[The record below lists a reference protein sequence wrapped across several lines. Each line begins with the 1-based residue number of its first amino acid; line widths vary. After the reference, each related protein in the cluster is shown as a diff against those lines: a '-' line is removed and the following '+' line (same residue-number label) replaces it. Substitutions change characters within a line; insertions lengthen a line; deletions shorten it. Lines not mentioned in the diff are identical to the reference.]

1 MRVVLALAALLASDV
16 LRAQADFN
24 DVLAQTAAPPAIEV
38 QWGRHAAQ
46 RAELYLP
53 RQAIDSPLIVLIHG
67 GCWLADFDMA
77 YMRPMAEALAEQGR
91 TVWSLSFRRLG
102 HDVHP
107 AREGLQDLITAI
119 HRLPDWTPGEMDAR
133 APVWLVGHSA
143 GGHLA
148 LLAAAELGPERVA
161 GVTGLAAITDLADY
175 AADEGSCNQAA
186 ARLLDDS
193 EADTRLSPI
202 HRLPLGVRQVLAQ
215 GEQDAIVPARQAE
228 QHVAAA
234 RAAGDSAELLLMEAA
249 GHFEPVIV
257 DSPAFGEWTRQLPP
271 LPAIE

>member
-1 MRVVLALAALLASDV
+1 MRVVLVLAALLASDV
-16 LRAQADFN
+16 LCAQAGFD
-24 DVLAQTAAPPAIEV
+24 DVLAQSSSPPAMEV

-67 GCWLADFDMA
+67 GCWLSDFDMA
-77 YMRPMAEALAEQGR
+77 YMRPMAEALSAQGR
-91 TVWSLSFRRLG
+91 TVWSLSYRRLG

-107 AREGLQDLITAI
+107 AREGLQDLLTAI
-119 HRLPDWTPGEMDAR
+119 GRLADWTPGDVDSR

-161 GVTGLAAITDLADY
+161 GVVGLAAITDLADY
-175 AADEGSCNQAA
+175 AADKGSCNQAA
-186 ARLLDDS
+186 ARLLDGSEDDS
-193 EADTRLSPI
+193 RLSPI
-202 HRLPLGVRQVLAQ
+202 HRLPLGVPQVLAQ
-215 GEQDAIVPARQAE
+215 GEQDTIVAARQAE

-234 RAAGDSAELLLMEAA
+234 RAAGDSAELLLLESA
-249 GHFEPVIV
+249 GHFELVIV
-257 DSPAFGEWTRQLPP
+257 DSPAFGEWTQHLPP
-271 LPAIE
+271 LPAID